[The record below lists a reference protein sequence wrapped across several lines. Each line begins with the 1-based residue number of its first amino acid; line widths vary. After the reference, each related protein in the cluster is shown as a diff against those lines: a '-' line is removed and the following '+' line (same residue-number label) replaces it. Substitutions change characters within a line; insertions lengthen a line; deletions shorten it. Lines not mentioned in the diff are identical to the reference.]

1 MSQQIYSISTEQP
14 AMRDAA
20 TRLIDATIAELPPGT
35 VPEMIAITAMMTC
48 LHACESSLNKRPPQ
62 AGITVLANVTANT
75 LRAMAETAARQ
86 PGLADIPRYLLAGS
100 FLDLL
105 KEAQEQVLSHVMAQE
120 GDVTRPAIPKKDAS

>member
-1 MSQQIYSISTEQP
+1 MGQQIFSISTEQP

-35 VPEMIAITAMMTC
+35 APETIAITAMLTC
-48 LHACESSLNKRPPQ
+48 LHACESILNKRPPL

-75 LRAMAETAARQ
+75 LRSMTETAARQ
-86 PGLADIPRYLLAGS
+86 PGLAEISRDILAVS
-100 FLDLL
+100 FLDLV
-105 KEAQEQVLSHVMAQE
+105 KEAQEQVLAHVMAQE